1 MSRHMLSFGE
11 LRNYKSFSE
20 SLSSQLF
27 KRIIKLTALK
37 YTTSNMPQYAS
48 LHVFISATG
57 PTSEIHNIYSSGPE
71 KYISSSPVLE
81 NPFRR
86 NL

>member
-1 MSRHMLSFGE
+1 MLSFGE

-37 YTTSNMPQYAS
+37 YTTSNMPQHAS
-48 LHVFISATG
+48 LHVLISATG

-71 KYISSSPVLE
+71 NTFLLVQYLRIRPGE
-81 NPFRR
+81 N
-86 NL
+86 L